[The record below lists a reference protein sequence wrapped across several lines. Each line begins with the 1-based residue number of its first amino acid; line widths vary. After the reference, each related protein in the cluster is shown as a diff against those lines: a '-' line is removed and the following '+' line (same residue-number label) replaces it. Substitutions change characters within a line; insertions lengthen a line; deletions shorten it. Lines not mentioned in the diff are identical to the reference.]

1 VLGLYALV
9 FMIALPTVVGMW
21 WYKSIRYSGDQVLL
35 DTQQLYYYF
44 FHKTPS
50 MPLKRAL
57 MILGA
62 SLEYD
67 KKHNN
72 EVQERPSDNVEIP
85 QLIRQIPNL
94 NEKTRE
100 RPLSDSYSLKAR
112 ALLFAH
118 MSRMPLPEKSLELDR
133 QYIVKKCPYLIQEMV
148 NCVSQLILL
157 AYARRSNIFT

>member
-1 VLGLYALV
+1 
-9 FMIALPTVVGMW
+9 MIALPTVVGMW
-21 WYKSIRYSGDQVLL
+21 WYRSIRYSGDQVLL
-35 DTQQLYYYF
+35 DTQQLYYFF

-57 MILGA
+57 MILSA
-62 SLEYD
+62 SLEFD
-67 KKHNN
+67 KKHNG
-72 EVQERPSDNVEIP
+72 EVQERPSDNIELP

-94 NEKTRE
+94 KEKTRE
-100 RPLSDSYSLKAR
+100 RPLSDAYSLKSR

-118 MSRMPLPEKSLELDR
+118 MSKMPLPQNSLEIDR

-157 AYARRSNIFT
+157 AYARRSKI